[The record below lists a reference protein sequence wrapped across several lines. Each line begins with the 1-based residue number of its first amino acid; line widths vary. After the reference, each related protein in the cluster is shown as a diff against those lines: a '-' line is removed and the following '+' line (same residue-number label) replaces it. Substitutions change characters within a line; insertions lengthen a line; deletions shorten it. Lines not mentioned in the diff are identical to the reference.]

1 MEVLISMFVMSVGL
15 LGLLALLPLGAFKMA
30 QAMRDDRASTLARS
44 ALDDLAIRGYL
55 RPDMWLE
62 ANGNAM
68 PTLQADGTYLPA
80 PPYAIDPLSL
90 SNPLNTTVP
99 DWFPTTAGPT
109 PPVSRITLR
118 AALRGPDGEWGVA
131 GIDDDGNG
139 IVDDAGEMDA
149 AGSDDTTPI
158 SFPLAQRIFVSE
170 DDVVYNIPSN
180 RDFRTTLAVWTVG
193 ADGGWGFAG
202 TDDNNDTVTDD
213 PGEAGWPGSDDRSP
227 VVNAAGDYSWLVT
240 ISPSLD
246 DLRSGA
252 VAALRNYSA
261 AAVVFQKRNL
271 ITPPNTPIADPP
283 QERMVFADF
292 PSTGVAFGGGDVQ
305 LRTAGGAKWLDV
317 KPNQWL
323 MLSGSFPDAYLNATT
338 SGSVTHR
345 TVLAWY
351 RIAAVDEGTQGGAAG
366 PWSRYVTLAGP
377 DWPARVVNGQT
388 IYEDAD
394 TSTNGLPTVYA
405 TIFEGVAAV
414 HEQTIKLEG
423 FSIWAP

>member
-15 LGLLALLPLGAFKMA
+15 LGLLTLLPLGAFKMA
-30 QAMRDDRASTLARS
+30 QAIRDDRASTLARS

-55 RPDMWLE
+55 RPDMWLD
-62 ANGNAM
+62 ASGNAM
-68 PTLQADGTYLPA
+68 PTLQANGTYLPA
-80 PPYAIDPLSL
+80 PPYAIDPLAVS
-90 SNPLNTTVP
+90 SPLNATTP
-99 DWFPTTAGPT
+99 PGEFPTSHLATAAVAPRII
-109 PPVSRITLR
+109 RITLR
-118 AALRGPDGEWGVA
+118 TDPPPPLPSPAVP
-131 GIDDDGNG
+131 
-139 IVDDAGEMDA
+139 M
-149 AGSDDTTPI
+149 PY
-158 SFPLAQRIFVSE
+158 PLAERILTAE
-170 DDVVYNIPSN
+170 DDVVYNIPKN
-180 RDFRTTLAVWTVG
+180 PDFRTTVAGWTVG
-193 ADGGWGFAG
+193 ADGDWGVSG
-202 TDDNNDTVTDD
+202 TDDNGDGVTDD
-213 PGEAGWPGSDDRSP
+213 PGEAGWPGSDDGSP
-227 VVNAAGDYSWLVT
+227 VNAAGDYSWLVT

-271 ITPPNTPIADPP
+271 LTPPNTPQPDPP
-283 QERMVFADF
+283 AERMVYADF

-305 LRTAGGAKWLDV
+305 LRTTGGAKWLDV

-323 MLSGSFPDAYLNATT
+323 MLSASFPDAYLNATT
-338 SGSVTHR
+338 SGSATTVTHR
-345 TVLAWY
+345 TALAWY

-377 DWPARVVNGQT
+377 DWPEMTVSGQT

-394 TSTNGLPTVYA
+394 TSAASMGLPTVYA